1 MRATRERVVF
11 PKGERIMKE
20 KAQKAVDLIIGDLS
34 DRRGLKHEW
43 YQIDPEIQAEIKEE
57 WVGLLL
63 SVFKGNQ

>member
-1 MRATRERVVF
+1 
-11 PKGERIMKE
+11 MKE
-20 KAQKAVDLIIGDLS
+20 KAQKAVDLIIDDLS

-43 YQIDPEIQAEIKEE
+43 HQIDPEIQAEIKEE